1 MKKSFWTLK
10 SVNMSLLALIIFIVQ
25 KFSFFHKWIFHPS
38 DESSIKILSNY
49 YLLWPWANLS
59 KLWLLF
65 LVQEVEASKY
75 VWVLLGLQ
83 PKPKQH
89 LKHRIPDAPDEHVLR
104 SIPIS
109 SLFQFSSLRN
119 SYCNLCN
126 IHQET
131 ITT

>member
-1 MKKSFWTLK
+1 MIGGLFGIFLGGLVKNQEIEKIKSI
-10 SVNMSLLALIIFIVQ
+10 SRV
-25 KFSFFHKWIFHPS
+25 
-38 DESSIKILSNY
+38 
-49 YLLWPWANLS
+49 
-59 KLWLLF
+59 
-65 LVQEVEASKY
+65 
-75 VWVLLGLQ
+75 LGLQ